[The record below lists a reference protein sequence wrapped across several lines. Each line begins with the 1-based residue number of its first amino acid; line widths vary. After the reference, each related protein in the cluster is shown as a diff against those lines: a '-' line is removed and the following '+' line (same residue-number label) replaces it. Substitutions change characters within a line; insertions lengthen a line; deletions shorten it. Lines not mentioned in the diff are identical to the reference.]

1 MKRKE
6 RAEVE
11 TGREGDEIPEDVRR
25 QQMIQLSISTKKA
38 RRAVS
43 MAKHA
48 VGCISQWE
56 TEFTWLVPER
66 NEDGVTWW
74 LRKVIYAPFNHIV
87 GV

>member
-38 RRAVS
+38 
-43 MAKHA
+43 
-48 VGCISQWE
+48 GGQ
-56 TEFTWLVPER
+56 
-66 NEDGVTWW
+66 
-74 LRKVIYAPFNHIV
+74 
-87 GV
+87 

>member
-1 MKRKE
+1 
-6 RAEVE
+6 
-11 TGREGDEIPEDVRR
+11 
-25 QQMIQLSISTKKA
+25 
-38 RRAVS
+38 